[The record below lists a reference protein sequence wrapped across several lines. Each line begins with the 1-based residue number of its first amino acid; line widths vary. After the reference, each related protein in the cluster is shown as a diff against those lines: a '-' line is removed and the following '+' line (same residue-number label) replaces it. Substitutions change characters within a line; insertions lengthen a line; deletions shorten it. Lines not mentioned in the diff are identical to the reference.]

1 LKQDLDLSERKVKKT
16 LGLTPAILL
25 IGLLLVAWIFLTGN
39 SFIGF
44 FGVLLFIIGCA
55 VLFRAY
61 MNKVDPDSSVFIRS
75 KVEDIRNEGRCAFLA
90 GEAKEVNPYTGI
102 DGELWDD
109 GYDSAIK
116 QKEPAKKG

>member
-1 LKQDLDLSERKVKKT
+1 MKKT
-16 LGLTPAILL
+16 LGLTPATLL

-90 GEAKEVNPYTGI
+90 GEAKEANPYTGI